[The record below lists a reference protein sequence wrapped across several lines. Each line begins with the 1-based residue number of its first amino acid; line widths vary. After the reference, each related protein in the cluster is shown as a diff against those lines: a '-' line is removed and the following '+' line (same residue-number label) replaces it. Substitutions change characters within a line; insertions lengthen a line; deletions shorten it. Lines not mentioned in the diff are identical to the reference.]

1 MTCNLKASTYILI
14 QSRYQSL
21 FIDNALIWPTGAF
34 PFIAMPLATLDDA
47 HCPKWHL
54 HLI

>member
-1 MTCNLKASTYILI
+1 MTCNLKTSACILI
-14 QSRYQSL
+14 QPRYQSY
-21 FIDNALIWPTGAF
+21 IDNPLIWATGAF
-34 PFIAMPLATLDDA
+34 PFIAMPLATLDIA